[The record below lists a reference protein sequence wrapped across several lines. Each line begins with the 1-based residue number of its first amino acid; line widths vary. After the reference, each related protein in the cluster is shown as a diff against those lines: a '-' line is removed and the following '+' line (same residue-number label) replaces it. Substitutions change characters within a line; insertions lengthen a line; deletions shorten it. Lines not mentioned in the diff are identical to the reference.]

1 MRIIFFVLITLGLF
15 ACNET
20 EQKTEINN
28 SDSLV
33 NVIDTNQN
41 TQLID
46 SLQTPTKKYAND
58 RFKDVYVE
66 KLAETKFRVRGQG
79 QIFEASFG
87 WTVEDGH
94 NVLKDDFATTDAG
107 APDWGNFDFTIDV
120 AKERE
125 NSTLT
130 LLLYEL
136 SAKDG
141 SRQHVLIMPLK

>member
-1 MRIIFFVLITLGLF
+1 
-15 ACNET
+15 
-20 EQKTEINN
+20 
-28 SDSLV
+28 
-33 NVIDTNQN
+33 
-41 TQLID
+41 
-46 SLQTPTKKYAND
+46 
-58 RFKDVYVE
+58 
-66 KLAETKFRVRGQG
+66 VRGQG

-87 WTVEDGH
+87 YTVEDGH
-94 NVLKDDFATTDAG
+94 NELLNHFTTTDAG

-141 SRQHVLIMPLK
+141 SRQHVLIMPLQ